1 MSDQTI
7 NQTIN
12 QPNIT
17 YEGDKNQTYTIEYMN
32 ILLKKY
38 KYMSYNDICIYIEN
52 DSNYIEYLTYM
63 KYIEYLSEK
72 EEERLFREILK
83 ERRRLYA
90 LGLYELEEGEIL
102 E

>member
-1 MSDQTI
+1 
-7 NQTIN
+7 
-12 QPNIT
+12 
-17 YEGDKNQTYTIEYMN
+17 
-32 ILLKKY
+32 
-38 KYMSYNDICIYIEN
+38 
-52 DSNYIEYLTYM
+52 M